1 MFNKMFCGFS
11 AFMFMLIFNS
21 CKKDPQSTPVVPLPA
36 MEYFDLNDRAISE
49 NTAGFLLDVNHDG
62 RNDLAF
68 STLLVGDPINQVDK
82 LQFLIGSNI
91 AINLPVNNNEEV
103 PVMNSGAT
111 IPLGN
116 FDGYRWFEL
125 SSVML
130 VQKITSFTEPPVWE
144 GHWKNAIHK
153 FLPFQ
158 VADSGKLYNGWVEI
172 SSDIAGEKM
181 LLHKAALSKEPNAI
195 IQAGY

>member
-1 MFNKMFCGFS
+1 MSNKMFSGS
-11 AFMFMLIFNS
+11 IAFISMLIFIS
-21 CKKDPQSTPVVPLPA
+21 CKKDPQPIPVTPLPA
-36 MEYFDLNDRAISE
+36 MEYIDLHDRAISD
-49 NTAGFLLDVNHDG
+49 NTGGFLFDVNHDG

-68 STLLVGDPINQVDK
+68 TTLRVGDPINQVDK

-91 AINLPVNNNEEV
+91 AINLPVNTNEEV
-103 PVMNSGAT
+103 PVMNCGAT

-130 VQKITSFTEPPVWE
+130 VQKIISFTEPAVWQ
-144 GHWKNAIHK
+144 GHWKNAVHK

-172 SSDIAGEKM
+172 SADITGEKM
-181 LLHKAALSKEPNAI
+181 VLHNAALSKEPNAI
-195 IQAGY
+195 IQAGN